1 MDLLGLIMLA
11 ILVLFV
17 LEVAGGIIGV
27 IFRPSAELLWW
38 PRHKT
43 GSSVHR

>member
-1 MDLLGLIMLA
+1 LLELIMLA

-17 LEVAGGIIGV
+17 IEVAGGIIGS

-38 PRHKT
+38 PRHRL
-43 GSSVHR
+43 GSPIRR